1 MMLSLVVHIRSLQ
14 WVVPAAIMMGS
25 APCFFSLWSAWR
37 VISAILP
44 RRVYIKGDDLLFSV
58 YMRLVLFFFHTYA
71 RVKIQVYG
79 DIDVLYSKKENAV
92 YISNHQCTVDWVIA
106 VMLASQQGSLG
117 SIRFVLK
124 DGLRFFPL
132 YGFYFKQHSC
142 IFVKRSGK
150 FKPENAQ
157 RDIAKLK
164 TNQLPTWLVIFP
176 EGTRF
181 KPDLQENKE
190 KIDMF
195 AIEQGVSKFD
205 HVLIPRLKALQLSLQ
220 EIGDYVD
227 AVYDVTI
234 AYSNTQDVETGT
246 RTSAPGMPEFLQKS
260 SPEVHIHFK
269 KFLVS
274 DVPKEESKLKEW
286 LFERFMQKDLLLSH
300 FYSKNPDEH
309 GKFPGN
315 SQVLQIGKR
324 STLPALIFFGSC
336 LAGVLAT
343 SEGRSLYW
351 KVALFGTVG
360 GCVWMS
366 LTS

>member
-1 MMLSLVVHIRSLQ
+1 MMMLSGVVHIYSLQ

-25 APCFFSLWSAWR
+25 APCFISLWSAWR
-37 VISAILP
+37 IISAVLP
-44 RRVYIKGDDLLFSV
+44 RGVYAKGDDLMFSV
-58 YMRLVLFFFHTYA
+58 YMRLVLFFFHTCA
-71 RVKIQVYG
+71 RVKVHVYG
-79 DIDVLYSKKENAV
+79 DIDALYRKKENAV

-106 VMLASQQGSLG
+106 VMLASPQGSMG

-142 IFVKRSGK
+142 IYVKRSGK

-157 RDIAKLK
+157 RDLAKLK

-181 KPDLQENKE
+181 KPDLQESKE
-190 KIDMF
+190 KINIS
-195 AIEQGVSKFD
+195 AVEQASKFD

-234 AYSNTQDVETGT
+234 AYSNTQDAKTGT
-246 RTSAPGMPEFLQKS
+246 RTSAPGMPEFLQRS
-260 SPEVHIHFK
+260 SPEVHVHFK

-286 LFERFMQKDLLLSH
+286 LFERFRHKDILLSH
-300 FYSKNPDEH
+300 FYSKNPEEQ

-315 SQVLQIGKR
+315 SQVMQIKKR
-324 STLPALIFFGSC
+324 STLPALIFVGSC

-366 LTS
+366 FIS